1 MTGIMQPPL
10 VKIGRG
16 AGEINPDAIA
26 AALREKVRGEVRF
39 SQGDRA
45 MYATDGSNYRQVP
58 IGVVVPR
65 DEEDVIRGMEIC
77 RDFGAPVLAR
87 GGGTSLAGQCCN
99 VAVVFDFSKYMHR
112 ILELNPDRRYAWVQP
127 GIVND
132 TLRDEANQYTLTF
145 GPDPAT
151 HNRCT
156 IGGNIGNNSCGIHSV
171 MAGKTSENVEELEI
185 LTYEGHQMRVGATPE
200 AELEEVVRGGG
211 PRGEIYGRLRSLRD
225 RYAGRIREGYP
236 KIPRRV
242 SGYNLDKLLPEAGF
256 NVAQALVGTES
267 TCAMVLRAR
276 CRLVYNPPER
286 TLVVLG
292 YKDVYDAADH
302 IMEVLAY
309 KPIGLEGLDYE
320 FIEDMKIKGLHP
332 RDLALMPEGGGWLLV
347 EFGGHTAEESRDKA
361 HRLIKDLERQPG
373 APHIKLFEDKA
384 HEKLVWE
391 LRESGLG
398 ATAHVPGQKE
408 NWEGW
413 EDSAVPPRFVSRYL
427 KDLHKLFG
435 KYGYRGALYGHFGDG
450 CVHTRI
456 DFDLKTADGIRHFRS
471 FLSDAVDTVLSYG
484 GSLSGEHGDGQSRA
498 EFLPRMFGKELMEA
512 QHEFKRIWDPR
523 WKMNPGKVMDPMPV
537 DSNLRY
543 GVRYDPPNPA
553 THFHYADDHHSFARA
568 MERCVGVGECR
579 RLGDG
584 TMCPSYMATREEKH
598 STRGRA
604 RVLFE
609 MLEGDPLEGGWKNEY
624 VKDALDLC
632 LSCKGCKGDC
642 PVNVDMATY
651 KAEFLSHYYKGRI
664 RPRNAYAS
672 GLIHWWARAASHAP
686 ALANLFTQA
695 PGLSAVAKFA
705 AGYSQKRHM
714 PPFAYETFRDWF
726 KKRPGVNEGKRE
738 VMLWA
743 DTFSNYFQPE
753 IAKAAVEVLE
763 DAGWRVTVAEPASV
777 LRAPAL
783 RLRHAGY
790 GEGAAAARHSRST
803 SADRARNPHRSA
815 GAELRLGF
823 PRRDDGPHLGRR
835 GRHAPARPGLPAER
849 VPGGQGRAL
858 PSAAHEAPR
867 AGSHP
872 LPP

>member
-1 MTGIMQPPL
+1 M
-10 VKIGRG
+10 
-16 AGEINPDAIA
+16 
-26 AALREKVRGEVRF
+26 
-39 SQGDRA
+39 
-45 MYATDGSNYRQVP
+45 
-58 IGVVVPR
+58 
-65 DEEDVIRGMEIC
+65 
-77 RDFGAPVLAR
+77 
-87 GGGTSLAGQCCN
+87 
-99 VAVVFDFSKYMHR
+99 
-112 ILELNPDRRYAWVQP
+112 QP

-132 TLRDEANQYTLTF
+132 TLRDAANQYTLTF

-225 RYAGRIREGYP
+225 RYAERIREGYP

-309 KPIGLEGLDYE
+309 KPIGLEGLDDE

-361 HRLIKDLERQPG
+361 HRLIEDLERQPG
-373 APHIKLFEDKA
+373 APHIKLFDDKA
-384 HEKLVWE
+384 HERLVWE

-456 DFDLKTADGIRHFRS
+456 DFDLKTAEGIRHFRS

-512 QHEFKRIWDPR
+512 QREFKRIWDPR

-579 RLGDG
+579 RLGG
-584 TMCPSYMATREEKH
+584 RHHVPELHGYARREAFDARPRAGAVRDARRR
-598 STRGRA
+598 SARGRLEE
-604 RVLFE
+604 RVRQGCAGPVPFLQGLQGRLPRQRGHGHLQGGVPLALLQGPHPAAERLRF
-609 MLEGDPLEGGWKNEY
+609 GPDPLVGARG
-624 VKDALDLC
+624 
-632 LSCKGCKGDC
+632 
-642 PVNVDMATY
+642 
-651 KAEFLSHYYKGRI
+651 F
-664 RPRNAYAS
+664 
-672 GLIHWWARAASHAP
+672 ARA
-686 ALANLFTQA
+686 
-695 PGLSAVAKFA
+695 G
-705 AGYSQKRHM
+705 AG
-714 PPFAYETFRDWF
+714 
-726 KKRPGVNEGKRE
+726 
-738 VMLWA
+738 
-743 DTFSNYFQPE
+743 QP
-753 IAKAAVEVLE
+753 V
-763 DAGWRVTVAEPASV
+763 
-777 LRAPAL
+777 
-783 RLRHAGY
+783 HAG
-790 GEGAAAARHSRST
+790 
-803 SADRARNPHRSA
+803 A
-815 GAELRLGF
+815 GAE
-823 PRRDDGPHLGRR
+823 RR
-835 GRHAPARPGLPAER
+835 GQVRGRILAE
-849 VPGGQGRAL
+849 
-858 PSAAHEAPR
+858 AAHAAVR
-867 AGSHP
+867 LRDLSRLVQKAARRSTKASGK
-872 LPP
+872 